1 MKILYGKTP
10 TTEDYKTIM
19 RISSEC
25 GVSTD
30 TARLLFCRN
39 IDDVEKA
46 KAFLNPGKHAF
57 NDPFLLSGMGEA
69 VDRIRVARD
78 NGERVLIFGDYDA
91 DGVCAV
97 TVLYNSLKMF
107 GITADTVIPERDDG
121 YGLNES
127 IISELHA
134 LKPVDLII
142 TVDCGVSDAEKI
154 SALKAQGI
162 DIIVTDHH
170 EPPEILPDCIKINP
184 KLDGQ
189 AYPFDGLCGAGV
201 AYKLGFALVGDRAN
215 ALLDYVALATVA
227 DSMVLKGENRDIVYE
242 GLKLFNGKRVRKEF
256 KYLIGDGTKQVTAQT
271 LAYAVA
277 PRINA
282 GGRMGD
288 ARSSLKLF
296 LTDDENEKYNLAI
309 KLNEYNIAR
318 QVECDNIYKQAKEKI
333 KLEGALTDDIILVY
347 DHSWRTGFVGIVA
360 SRLVEEFARPVI
372 VFAGHGEY
380 LKGSARSIDGLNI
393 FEAINSAK
401 NILVGFGGHSQAAGV
416 TVETVNFDALKKSLN
431 AYVKEYYGK
440 LDVTKKIYAEWNI
453 NEPFPTRFA
462 RELELLEPFGVGN
475 RKPLFTTE
483 IGETNVSPLKKD
495 SPHYT
500 FKTKAMEMLD
510 FNGEKDLSV
519 IELPVSK
526 KIVFEPNLSVFN
538 KREYLKGY
546 VKAVVPDYSDIS
558 VLEYRVFEN
567 ELKKLKYYDTYS
579 EPAIATDIDLRSA
592 GYCTLFAVSDAETIK
607 LYPDLNLPV
616 SVFEPE
622 GKDLSDCIVVSP
634 SRIPDGYAKVVYLD
648 KPLCAIGENRVCF
661 NDVSGYNKIID
672 RISVDRSAFAAI
684 FSVMRSLCGKEYR
697 GSAWA
702 YEKYL
707 PDADGFMFV
716 FAAEVFLEL
725 GIFYVKDG
733 VLRQDVK
740 IKNALTNSKVYSKI
754 CLIKV

>member
-1 MKILYGKTP
+1 MKVLYGKVP
-10 TTEDYKTIM
+10 TAEDYKTIM
-19 RISSEC
+19 TISSEC

-39 IDDVEKA
+39 IDAVEKA
-46 KAFLNPGKHAF
+46 KVFLNPGKHAF
-57 NDPFLLSGMGEA
+57 KDPFLLSGMCEA
-69 VDRIRVARD
+69 VDRIRTARD

-91 DGVCAV
+91 DGVCAT

-107 GITADTVIPERDDG
+107 GIVADTVIPERDDG

-134 LKPVDLII
+134 INPIGLII
-142 TVDCGVSDAEKI
+142 TVDCGISDAEKI
-154 SALKAQGI
+154 STLKAYGI

-201 AYKLGFALVGDRAN
+201 AYKLGVALIGDRADS
-215 ALLDYVALATVA
+215 LLDYVALATVA
-227 DSMVLKGENRDIVYE
+227 DSMELNGENRDIVYE
-242 GLKLFNGKRVRKEF
+242 GLKLFNGNRVRSEF

-288 ARSSLKLF
+288 ASTSLKLF
-296 LTDDENEKYNLAI
+296 LTTDENEKYNLAV

-318 QVECDNIYKQAKEKI
+318 QVECDNIYRQAKEKI
-333 KLEGALTDDIILVY
+333 KLEGALADDIILVY
-347 DHSWRTGFVGIVA
+347 DHNWRTGFVGIVA
-360 SRLVEEFARPVI
+360 SRLAEEFARPVI

-401 NILVGFGGHSQAAGV
+401 DILVGFGGHSQAAGV
-416 TVETVNFDALKKSLN
+416 TVETANFETLKKLLN

-453 NEPFPTRFA
+453 NEPFPMRFA

-500 FKTKAMEMLD
+500 FKTKTMEMLD

-519 IELPVSK
+519 LELPVSK

-558 VLEYRVFEN
+558 VLKYRIFEN
-567 ELKKLKYYDTYS
+567 ELKKLKSDTYS
-579 EPAIATDIDLRSA
+579 EPLPATDADLQSA
-592 GYCTLFAVSDAETIK
+592 GYCTLFAASDAENIK

-622 GKDLSDCIVVSP
+622 GKDLSDCIVISP
-634 SRIPDGYAKVVYLD
+634 SRIPDGYSKVVYLD
-648 KPLCAIGENRVCF
+648 KPLCAVGDNCVCF
-661 NDVSGYNKIID
+661 NGVSGYNMID
-672 RISVDRSAFAAI
+672 DISTDRSDFAAM

-707 PDADGFMFV
+707 PDVDGFMFV